1 MLTRTANPATRAS
14 ANRGLV
20 TRPLANV
27 LLAMGAISLAAAPG
41 SALASSSTGS
51 AVEASSSSI
60 PATTA
65 AGHTVMG
72 DGTLAPDD
80 RRARLSE

>member
-27 LLAMGAISLAAAPG
+27 LLALGAVSLAAAPG
-41 SALASSSTGS
+41 SAPASSSTGS
-51 AVEASSSSI
+51 AVEASPSSI
-60 PATTA
+60 PATTL
-65 AGHTVMG
+65 AGPTVIG
-72 DGTLAPDD
+72 GGTLVPGD